1 MSLELENSAALY
13 NIAPLTIDTLALFV
27 AVTGTD
33 DLYDL
38 WEFRDTALVDLPQ
51 GHICL
56 YDGQAL
62 LLQGFQSCGQPVHA
76 VCYLHV
82 YQVQLSDLFSS
93 SHQNEKKFTFNGTCT
108 ITIIMVTSASIAS

>member
-1 MSLELENSAALY
+1 MSLELENSAAFL

-27 AVTGTD
+27 AVTRTD

-38 WEFRDTALVDLPQ
+38 WEFRDTTLIDLPQ

-56 YDGQAL
+56 YDRQAL

-76 VCYLHV
+76 VRYLHV
-82 YQVQLSDLFSS
+82 CYQAHLSDLFSS
-93 SHQNEKKFTFNGTCT
+93 SQQNKKKLHLTV
-108 ITIIMVTSASIAS
+108 ILSLL